1 MNYRLP
7 TFTTQHPKRT
17 QARTIHWHS
26 SKLAYSQTLYFLFK
40 VPRAWVFIDTLAS
53 SPMFLKR
60 TKRKIKQ
67 RLCTGDVYTGKC
79 INGSAHAAVF
89 IWATKGHRETGDY
102 IVRQT
107 SHCYSLDSRIR
118 WRSDSIRL
126 LWHLPASLQQPCS
139 SHSQPYVLACL
150 TMCKGRNHR
159 IAARA

>member
-1 MNYRLP
+1 MNYRQP

-40 VPRAWVFIDTLAS
+40 VPRAWVFIDALAS
-53 SPMFLKR
+53 SSMFLKR

-89 IWATKGHRETGDY
+89 I
-102 IVRQT
+102 
-107 SHCYSLDSRIR
+107 
-118 WRSDSIRL
+118 
-126 LWHLPASLQQPCS
+126 
-139 SHSQPYVLACL
+139 
-150 TMCKGRNHR
+150 
-159 IAARA
+159 